1 MKNTKLL
8 LISIS
13 FCLVGLSSCEKAIVE
28 DDPNS
33 PVTMNMVRLTP
44 KVLKVQAQNDE
55 LPAPN
60 DNEKIYAVN
69 ISYKKKNAKSGT
81 AFKPYAYGL
90 FDDASLITIALP
102 DSAVYNIECEES
114 RNGEEC
120 IYHEGSVYYA
130 PYYHA
135 KNKPTELT
143 NEFVLSS
150 TETLDSI
157 AWGTTNIDA
166 TSTTKYPKRYRYYGT
181 VSNFDAS
188 QSETLTIDLRRA
200 IFGLH
205 FLITPPEEGSLTLE
219 YLHRT
224 IEVKAGDS
232 AYDNVAVYS
241 FNQLANAIQADYTGN
256 VTFTLTWNHENG
268 SSTVSS
274 QVITLKRNVMTVIN
288 VSTEGHA
295 KTGFTLNEE
304 EGELTTETVDWLVK
318 ESY

>member
-1 MKNTKLL
+1 MTHKSLL
-8 LISIS
+8 FASIS
-13 FCLVGLSSCEKAIVE
+13 FSLVGLSSCEKAIVE
-28 DDPNS
+28 ENPDS
-33 PVTMNMVRLTP
+33 PVTMNVVRLSP
-44 KVLKVQAQNDE
+44 KVLKVQTQNDE
-55 LPAPN
+55 LPAAS
-60 DNEKIYAVN
+60 DESKIYAIN
-69 ISYKKKNAKSGT
+69 ISYKNKNTKSGT

-114 RNGEEC
+114 RNGEES
-120 IYHEGSVYYA
+120 IYHDGSVYYA

-143 NEFVLSS
+143 NEFVLSA
-150 TETLDSI
+150 TESLDSI
-157 AWGTTNIDA
+157 AWGTTNIDK

-188 QSETLTIDLRRA
+188 QSENLTIDLRRA

-205 FLITPPEEGSLTLE
+205 FLITPPDEGNLIIE

-232 AYDNVAVYS
+232 AYDNEAVYS
-241 FNQLANAIQADYTGN
+241 FNQIANAIQADYTGN
-256 VTFTLTWNHENG
+256 VTFTLTWNHEDG
-268 SSTVSS
+268 RSTVSS

-288 VSTEGHA
+288 VSTEAHS

-304 EGELTTETVDWLVK
+304 DGELTTETVDWLVK
-318 ESY
+318 ENY